1 MKTVIETREEHRTRL
16 QATGRMLDGG
26 GFEVVAITSGIG
38 NGWTFPA
45 DVLQG
50 SLPLWDGVECFIDH
64 GLTMAGRRSGRS
76 LRDLAGVFS
85 HPRWDDVRQGVVLDL
100 EPVGPG
106 AEVLHQLGHSLIGQ
120 SAQPRVGFSADLVF
134 TTRSKTVNRILRVL
148 SVDLVH
154 NPARGGAFLRPIE
167 SNVAKTVHTT
177 QNKEEKMSIEGILEE
192 PTVEEETLQIS
203 HQEET
208 RTQMSGYLLE
218 SALAASRLP
227 AMIAR
232 QIRERFQGQEFKPS
246 ELQTAIGEAR
256 ELISALQGPSVV
268 HGPGRVSDMVTAE
281 EMLSA
286 AVDDLFG
293 APRDPGLD
301 RVAAHPLNGIRD
313 LYMRMTGDH
322 HLHGGYY
329 PERVQ
334 LASTLT
340 MANLVANVMNKLVVD
355 QWERLGRAGYDWWR
369 KLVRVEHFTSLQQIK
384 GILVSEI
391 GLLPSVDEGG
401 DYDELPIDDSGET
414 ADWSKYG
421 GYLPL
426 TLELIDRDETQKL
439 AQYPRKLANAAMRRI
454 SYNVAQVFTAN
465 GGVGPTMA
473 DSSALFHTNR
483 SNLGTE
489 ALSATSWETASQS
502 IYNQDLLVA
511 SGETAP
517 ILALEPRYV
526 VVPRALKGTA
536 RGILVPYWDRAA
548 NVYSENLNR
557 LDEEAVV
564 VCPEFTDATDWAAV
578 ADPLLAPGIVVGE
591 RFGLQPEIFVA
602 GGELS
607 PAMFTNDE
615 SRLKVRHF
623 LAVMV
628 VDYRPL
634 YKSNVA
640 DS

>member
-1 MKTVIETREEHRTRL
+1 T
-16 QATGRMLDGG
+16 
-26 GFEVVAITSGIG
+26 
-38 NGWTFPA
+38 
-45 DVLQG
+45 
-50 SLPLWDGVECFIDH
+50 
-64 GLTMAGRRSGRS
+64 
-76 LRDLAGVFS
+76 
-85 HPRWDDVRQGVVLDL
+85 
-100 EPVGPG
+100 
-106 AEVLHQLGHSLIGQ
+106 QL
-120 SAQPRVGFSADLVF
+120 
-134 TTRSKTVNRILRVL
+134 
-148 SVDLVH
+148 
-154 NPARGGAFLRPIE
+154 
-167 SNVAKTVHTT
+167 
-177 QNKEEKMSIEGILEE
+177 
-192 PTVEEETLQIS
+192 
-203 HQEET
+203 
-208 RTQMSGYLLE
+208 SGYLLE

-227 AMIAR
+227 AMMTR
-232 QIRERFQGQEFKPS
+232 QIRERFQGQEFEPA

-256 ELISALQGPSVV
+256 ELLSALQGPAVV
-268 HGPGRVSDMVTAE
+268 HGPGRVSNMVTAE

-293 APRDPGLD
+293 APRDPGMERLK
-301 RVAAHPLNGIRD
+301 AHPLNGIRE

-355 QWERLGRAGYDWWR
+355 QWERLGRAGYEWWR
-369 KLVRVEHFTSLQQIK
+369 KLVRVEHFTSLQQVK

-401 DYDELPIDDSGET
+401 DYSELPIDDSGET

-454 SYNVAQVFTAN
+454 SYNVAQAFTAN
-465 GGVGPTMA
+465 SGVGPTMA
-473 DSSALFHTNR
+473 DGSALFHASRN
-483 SNLGTE
+483 NLGTE
-489 ALSATSWETASQS
+489 ALSATSWETASQA
-502 IYNQDLLVA
+502 IYNQNLLVA

-517 ILALEPRYV
+517 ILALEPRYA

-536 RGILVPYWDRAA
+536 RGILVPYWDRTA
-548 NVYSENLNR
+548 NVHSENLNR
-557 LDEEAVV
+557 LDDEAVV

-578 ADPLLAPGIVVGE
+578 ADPLLAPAIVVGE

-623 LAVMV
+623 LA
-628 VDYRPL
+628 
-634 YKSNVA
+634 
-640 DS
+640 